1 MLEIIDFTEEEIKNY
16 INIEKY
22 ISSDSKEQIPE
33 ENSQIDIID
42 EENNNK
48 IINTNNFPKAS
59 NINEKN
65 QNKEVS
71 ITSNITEK
79 ENKNILNL
87 SSIGEI
93 NSKLVEFHYSY
104 LIFEGK
110 KYILTN
116 RKIDIKKKYI
126 DQNKYKIYNC
136 QYRRKNEKFRVNKGN
151 FCNSQILLEISNN
164 DNILINNNF
173 KILSTL

>member
-1 MLEIIDFTEEEIKNY
+1 M
-16 INIEKY
+16 EKY

-71 ITSNITEK
+71 IISNITEK
-79 ENKNILNL
+79 RNKNILNL
-87 SSIGEI
+87 SPIGEI
-93 NSKLVEFHYSY
+93 NSKLVEFHTSY
-104 LIFEGK
+104 LIFEGM

-116 RKIDIKKKYI
+116 RKVDIKKK
-126 DQNKYKIYNC
+126 IY
-136 QYRRKNEKFRVNKGN
+136 
-151 FCNSQILLEISNN
+151 
-164 DNILINNNF
+164 
-173 KILSTL
+173 

>member
-1 MLEIIDFTEEEIKNY
+1 M
-16 INIEKY
+16 EKY

-87 SSIGEI
+87 
-93 NSKLVEFHYSY
+93 F
-104 LIFEGK
+104 
-110 KYILTN
+110 
-116 RKIDIKKKYI
+116 
-126 DQNKYKIYNC
+126 Q
-136 QYRRKNEKFRVNKGN
+136 
-151 FCNSQILLEISNN
+151 
-164 DNILINNNF
+164 
-173 KILSTL
+173 